1 MTTFRGNQ
9 AAQEALYVEQ
19 QNEVAGSGR
28 TIPLKV
34 LTFRRGSGTFFSEFQ
49 RFMETLQVKE
59 VIQMSQSES
68 DGNITLTMV
77 YR

>member
-9 AAQEALYVEQ
+9 AAQEALYVEE
-19 QNEVAGSGR
+19 QNEVAGTGR
-28 TIPLKV
+28 TAPLKV

-49 RFMETLQVKE
+49 RFMEQLQVKE
-59 VIQMSQSES
+59 VLHLAQSES
-68 DGNITLTMV
+68 DGNVCVTMV